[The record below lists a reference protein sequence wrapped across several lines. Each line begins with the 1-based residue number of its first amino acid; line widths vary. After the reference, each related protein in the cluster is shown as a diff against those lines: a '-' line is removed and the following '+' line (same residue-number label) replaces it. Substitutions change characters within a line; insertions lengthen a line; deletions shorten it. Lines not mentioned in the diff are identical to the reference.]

1 MAFLSVIQDSLE
13 KDLPIRERASNAHA
27 NRLEAAMARA
37 AAVSRTAA
45 FDDFVAV
52 VRKESPWRFH
62 GVNELERFLH
72 NVEHHLRTT
81 MPRLLAS
88 VDRIP
93 RFVFDF
99 GCGSGSGSIALA
111 LLFPETPCCG
121 VDISAADV
129 TIARARARLYG
140 VDDRCEFSVI
150 GEGQALPAPDSS
162 SDLCICCSVL
172 EYIIQPD
179 VRRFCAQEMARVLVE
194 GGLLFV
200 SVPNRLYPVELHSHK
215 FGWNY
220 FPKLLKARI
229 IGSTVWEIRRLA
241 RPHVLSV
248 YRPQLFRLLTPWT
261 NFCLRKQA

>member
-1 MAFLSVIQDSLE
+1 
-13 KDLPIRERASNAHA
+13 
-27 NRLEAAMARA
+27 MARA

-52 VRKESPWRFH
+52 VRQESPWRFH

-111 LLFPETPCCG
+111 LLFPETRCCG

-172 EYIIQPD
+172 EYITQPD